1 MELFK
6 AKSQSTDDDAFVRV
20 SDEVSLSKGLTL
32 ASVERV
38 QDSHGNISHASER
51 IKSSQVGI
59 SEDGRDLMPEGGALA
74 NFSDDEDNFPGK
86 DANELDCNDEAL
98 MPSPNAKYDQCSP
111 EFYKT
116 EIEKES

>member
-38 QDSHGNISHASER
+38 QDS
-51 IKSSQVGI
+51 
-59 SEDGRDLMPEGGALA
+59 
-74 NFSDDEDNFPGK
+74 
-86 DANELDCNDEAL
+86 
-98 MPSPNAKYDQCSP
+98 
-111 EFYKT
+111 
-116 EIEKES
+116 